1 MSLFNL
7 DKIKK
12 NALDVMKNAQGKIS
26 EVKSS
31 ELVNQF
37 LNKVDNAKTLVSST
51 AETLKESAVQQFQE
65 KKLIAEK
72 YANSLQENETVN
84 QILKKADDAKS
95 FALSTA
101 EKIKET
107 AVQQIEEKK
116 LIAEKYVN
124 ALQENETIKNIL
136 QKGNSVVEIVGDRFK
151 KISNDEDV
159 LAVWN
164 KTTEISCA
172 VGNKSLKGLKVISG
186 VSAVINRKEAIAT
199 REEADK
205 LKEEIEKTN
214 ESIRDDLNE
223 SLETFGKIR
232 LEALHNTVGLFLS
245 YLDRL
250 NQKVKS
256 KEYDFLKEIDVSY
269 ESVQEMKEIDMKASD
284 AIKVAAV
291 GGGFAAIALAGTPHL
306 VASAV
311 TSYAMAYGAAST
323 GTAIASLHGAA
334 ATNAILAFWGG
345 GAKAVGG
352 GGIAAGK
359 AFIATATGVTTGIA
373 VAGVAI
379 VAVGTLA
386 SAFYARKN
394 TEATKCLAEIQEWA
408 EQVKASWLVLGGIK
422 ARVLELQGL
431 TQQLECRALESLQKL
446 GDIVDIFDA
455 NNIEHTKVFQ
465 QSAIMVKSMSEL
477 AQVAILDN
485 DGNLNDQVNIVAAK
499 TEKMLNSEV

>member
-12 NALDVMKNAQGKIS
+12 NTLDVMKNAQGKIS

-205 LKEEIEKTN
+205 LMDKGKDIGTN
-214 ESIRDDLNE
+214 KLGKPLIR
-223 SLETFGKIR
+223 I
-232 LEALHNTVGLFLS
+232 
-245 YLDRL
+245 
-250 NQKVKS
+250 
-256 KEYDFLKEIDVSY
+256 
-269 ESVQEMKEIDMKASD
+269 
-284 AIKVAAV
+284 
-291 GGGFAAIALAGTPHL
+291 
-306 VASAV
+306 
-311 TSYAMAYGAAST
+311 
-323 GTAIASLHGAA
+323 
-334 ATNAILAFWGG
+334 
-345 GAKAVGG
+345 
-352 GGIAAGK
+352 
-359 AFIATATGVTTGIA
+359 
-373 VAGVAI
+373 
-379 VAVGTLA
+379 
-386 SAFYARKN
+386 
-394 TEATKCLAEIQEWA
+394 
-408 EQVKASWLVLGGIK
+408 
-422 ARVLELQGL
+422 
-431 TQQLECRALESLQKL
+431 RAL
-446 GDIVDIFDA
+446 IY
-455 NNIEHTKVFQ
+455 H
-465 QSAIMVKSMSEL
+465 QSGYF
-477 AQVAILDN
+477 N
-485 DGNLNDQVNIVAAK
+485 
-499 TEKMLNSEV
+499 